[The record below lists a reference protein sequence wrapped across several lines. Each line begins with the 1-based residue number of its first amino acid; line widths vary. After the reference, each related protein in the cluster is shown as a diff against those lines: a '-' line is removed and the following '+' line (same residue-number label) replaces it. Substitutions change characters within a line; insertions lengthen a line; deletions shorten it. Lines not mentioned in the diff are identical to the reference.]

1 MVQAIVVERAGGP
14 EVLELQERPT
24 PELGP
29 GQVRVDVAAAGVNFI
44 DIYKRSGTYPM
55 TFPFVAG
62 SEGAGRVSAVGE
74 GVGDVAEGD
83 LVAWAMVDGA
93 GYASQV
99 VVPADRVVPVPDGVE
114 PETAA
119 AAMLQGMT
127 AHYLVE
133 STYPVKA
140 GDDVLVHA
148 AAGGMGLL
156 LTQIATAK
164 GARVIGTTSTP
175 EKAELARAA
184 GAAEV
189 ILYGRGEDG
198 SEVDVAASVRE
209 ITGGKGVAVVYDGV
223 GRSTFA
229 ASLDSLARRGMLALY
244 GGASGPVEP
253 VDPMT
258 LNAKGSVFLTRP
270 TLAHHVESREDLLAR
285 SADVFGWITSGTV
298 DFRIGARY
306 PLAQA
311 RRAHEDL
318 EGRRTTGKLL
328 LVPDVG

>member
-1 MVQAIVVERAGGP
+1 MQAIVVERAGGP

-24 PELGP
+24 PEPGP

-44 DIYKRSGTYPM
+44 DTYQRSGTYPM

-62 SEGAGRVSAVGE
+62 SEGAGRVGAVGE

-83 LVAWAMVDGA
+83 LVAWAMVNGA

-99 VVPADRVVPVPDGVE
+99 VVPADRVVLVPDGVE

-127 AHYLVE
+127 AHYLLE

-156 LTQIATAK
+156 LTQIATVK

-184 GAAEV
+184 GAVEV
-189 ILYGRGEDG
+189 VLYGRGEDG
-198 SEVDVAASVRE
+198 AEVDVAARVRE
-209 ITGGKGVAVVYDGV
+209 TTGGKGVEVVYDGV

-270 TLAHHVESREDLLAR
+270 TLAHHVESREELLAR
-285 SADVFGWITSGTV
+285 AADVFGWITSGTV

-306 PLAQA
+306 PLAEA

-328 LVPDVG
+328 LVPDSG

>member
-1 MVQAIVVERAGGP
+1 MQAIVVEQAGGP
-14 EVLELQERPT
+14 EVLVLQERPT
-24 PELGP
+24 PDP
-29 GQVRVDVAAAGVNFI
+29 GRGEVRVDVAAAGVNFI
-44 DIYKRSGTYPM
+44 DTYQRSGLYPM

-74 GVGDVAEGD
+74 GVGDVVEGD
-83 LVAWAMVDGA
+83 LVAWAMVNGA

-99 VVPADRVVPVPDGVE
+99 VVPADRVVPVPDGVD
-114 PETAA
+114 PQTAA

-133 STYPVKA
+133 STYPVRS

-175 EKAELARAA
+175 AKAELARAA

-189 ILYGRGEDG
+189 VLYGPGDDG
-198 SEVDVAASVRE
+198 SEVDVAARVRE
-209 ITGGKGVAVVYDGV
+209 ITGGKGVEVVYDGV
-223 GRSTFA
+223 GRSTFG
-229 ASLDSLARRGMLALY
+229 ASLDSLARRGTLALY

-258 LNAKGSVFLTRP
+258 LNTKGSVFLTRP
-270 TLAHHVESREDLLAR
+270 TLAHHVESRDELLAR
-285 SADVFGWITSGTV
+285 AGDVFGWITSGTV

-306 PLAQA
+306 PLADA
-311 RRAHEDL
+311 GRAHADL

-328 LVPDVG
+328 LVPDGA